1 MCAGLGYAP
10 INIVIKTLIVS
21 LKEEHTETYYVVA
34 EDQMLGPFDKRT
46 ITGMRVRK
54 TLFNDSLICDSQGNY
69 TTVVELLGNP
79 LPLGPSSGGSDTSG
93 SYHPHFAV
101 TLLKPHVRDYAG
113 LELRGEGEVRI
124 LSDVVR
130 VAASVKRS
138 LWGKAEPERVRVPH
152 WHLELWFDSDEVQ
165 IRRGSQRVF
174 RSGSSNH
181 AMALVTGKAFM
192 SASKGSRP
200 L

>member
-1 MCAGLGYAP
+1 
-10 INIVIKTLIVS
+10 
-21 LKEEHTETYYVVA
+21 
-34 EDQMLGPFDKRT
+34 MLGPFDKRT

-79 LPLGPSSGGSDTSG
+79 LPLGPSSGGSETSG

-124 LSDVVR
+124 LRDVVR

-138 LWGKAEPERVRVPH
+138 LWSKPEPNRVRVPH
-152 WHLELWFDSDEVQ
+152 WHLEQLDCIRDEVALFAPQSIAQSHYGSIRMRFKSAEEANAFADQARQ
-165 IRRGSQRVF
+165 I
-174 RSGSSNH
+174 
-181 AMALVTGKAFM
+181 MPWLV
-192 SASKGSRP
+192 
-200 L
+200 